1 MKLLF
6 DQNLSHRL
14 VFRLS
19 DVLDSQHVREVG
31 MKEAPDTQVWG
42 YARREG
48 FTIVSKDADFHQRSL
63 VFGFPP
69 KVIWIKLGNC
79 STKSVE
85 QLLRDSLEQVRQF
98 HDDETATFLVLSR

>member
-1 MKLLF
+1 MRLLF
-6 DQNLSHRL
+6 DQNLSYRL
-14 VFRLS
+14 VARLS
-19 DVLDSQHVREVG
+19 DVYDSQHVRDVE
-31 MKEAPDTQVWG
+31 MKEVPDTEVWN

-69 KVIWIKLGNC
+69 KVVWVKLGNC

-85 QLLRDSLEQVRQF
+85 QLLRDSVIEVREF